1 MSDSYFKY
9 HTQAA
14 VCKRCCARWCNIW
27 KSRCSHTAWRTHIYK
42 SCNVTIFAFLQAK

>member
-14 VCKRCCARWCNIW
+14 VCKRCCARWCNMS
-27 KSRCSHTAWRTHIYK
+27 KKVVVYFSHCLKDTH
-42 SCNVTIFAFLQAK
+42 LQKL